1 MSRESKAVTPPAQA
15 SVQVASHVLSRSSRM
30 KTWLTWAAVVAL
42 TAVPLVWVGHGPVN
56 EQGAAGELFQGAD
69 SRAQEAITRIAPDY
83 KPWFS
88 PVLEP
93 SSNEIASLLFA
104 LQAAV
109 GAGVIGYWLGLSKA
123 RANANANANANA
135 GADADADADGGG
147 ALGDAGTGAHAAG
160 GAFAGTGTGTGA
172 GAGTGA
178 SAAADALAHTAPLR
192 GPSSGDTHPPSSTR

>member
-15 SVQVASHVLSRSSRM
+15 SVRGALHGLSHSSRM

-42 TAVPLVWVGHGPVN
+42 TVVPLVWVGPGPVD
-56 EQGAAGELFQGAD
+56 EQGAAGERFQGAD

-123 RANANANANANA
+123 RAHA
-135 GADADADADGGG
+135 GPGDGG
-147 ALGDAGTGAHAAG
+147 AEGDAGP
-160 GAFAGTGTGTGA
+160 
-172 GAGTGA
+172 GA

-192 GPSSGDTHPPSSTR
+192 GPSSGDAHTPSSTR

>member
-1 MSRESKAVTPPAQA
+1 MSRESKALTPPAPV
-15 SVQVASHVLSRSSRM
+15 STPGASHGLSHSSRM

-42 TAVPLVWVGHGPVN
+42 TAVPLVWVGHGPVD
-56 EQGAAGELFQGAD
+56 EQGTVGELFEGAD

-123 RANANANANANA
+123 RASAAATAAATAGSA
-135 GADADADADGGG
+135 GAHHDA
-147 ALGDAGTGAHAAG
+147 AAG
-160 GAFAGTGTGTGA
+160 APVAAGAFAGAGA
-172 GAGTGA
+172 GAG
-178 SAAADALAHTAPLR
+178 AADAADATADALVHTARLR
-192 GPSSGDTHPPSSTR
+192 GPSSGGAHSAPSTP

>member
-1 MSRESKAVTPPAQA
+1 MSRESKAVITPAQTP
-15 SVQVASHVLSRSSRM
+15 VRRASHGLSHSSRL

-42 TAVPLVWVGHGPVN
+42 TVVPLVWVGPGPVD

-123 RANANANANANA
+123 RASAGAGAGAGAGARA
-135 GADADADADGGG
+135 GADG
-147 ALGDAGTGAHAAG
+147 AQGDAEAGAHAAAS
-160 GAFAGTGTGTGA
+160 AFAGTGA
-172 GAGTGA
+172 VD
-178 SAAADALAHTAPLR
+178 AADATADVPAHTGSLR
-192 GPSSGDTHPPSSTR
+192 GPSPDDAHPAPSTP

>member
-1 MSRESKAVTPPAQA
+1 MSRESKALTPPAPV
-15 SVQVASHVLSRSSRM
+15 STPGASHGLSRSSRM

-42 TAVPLVWVGHGPVN
+42 TAVPLVWVGHGPVD
-56 EQGAAGELFQGAD
+56 EQGTVGELFEGAD

-123 RANANANANANA
+123 RASAAATAGSA
-135 GADADADADGGG
+135 GAHRDE
-147 ALGDAGTGAHAAG
+147 AAG
-160 GAFAGTGTGTGA
+160 APGTAGAFAGDGA
-172 GAGTGA
+172 GAG
-178 SAAADALAHTAPLR
+178 AADAADATADALVHTAPLH
-192 GPSSGDTHPPSSTR
+192 GPSSGGAHSAPSTP